1 VYPAGQATVHLNNA
15 LVVLDDFLRDPQTQ
29 TPAEIFLGSE
39 EGLKDLLDVFGF
51 NPCLGFSRTPRPV
64 PSARAYVAEFEEEW
78 RQRPSDLALTGRI
91 DHLSDIR
98 PLIRNLLSSVNAWT
112 AGVVTGLAQEDVR
125 NPARVLVR
133 GETPCTCVQH
143 VCAGTL
149 PLDHTSGALATP
161 PELPTEQ

>member
-1 VYPAGQATVHLNNA
+1 M
-15 LVVLDDFLRDPQTQ
+15 DDFLSDSQTQ

-39 EGLKDLLDVFGF
+39 GGLKDLLDVFGF

-78 RQRPSDLALTGRI
+78 RQRPGDLALTGRI

-125 NPARVLVR
+125 
-133 GETPCTCVQH
+133 TPHGFWSV
-143 VCAGTL
+143 VKL
-149 PLDHTSGALATP
+149 PALASNTFAP
-161 PELPTEQ
+161 GHSRSATRAAHWPRHRNCRRARRCSRHRTER